1 MASMSNAI
9 SHVKFAPAVEGVLPV
24 FLQRWSG
31 RAFSERPVSD
41 ADLKTIFEAARWSP
55 SAFNEQPWRFIVG
68 VLGTETHARLAEV
81 LMGFNQ
87 TWAPK
92 APVLIL
98 GVAKD
103 KFSHNNAA
111 NGYALYDLGTAAL
124 VTQAAV
130 QGLTAHQM
138 AGFDH
143 EAARKA
149 LGIPEGYVLGV
160 VTAMGYPGEA
170 SLLGNE
176 KLIELEKAPRSRK
189 ALDEIVQT
197 AWGESAKL
205 G

>member
-9 SHVKFAPAVEGVLPV
+9 NHVKFAPAVEGVLPV

-31 RAFSERPVSD
+31 RAFSEQPVSD

-68 VLGTETHARLAEV
+68 VLGTETHAGLAEV

-87 TWAPK
+87 AWAPK

-98 GVAKD
+98 GVAKAQ
-103 KFSHNNAA
+103 FSHNGAA
-111 NGYALYDLGTAAL
+111 NSYALYDLGAATAAL
-124 VTQAAV
+124 VTQAAA

-143 EAARKA
+143 DAVRKVLARHAAKH
-149 LGIPEGYVLGV
+149 
-160 VTAMGYPGEA
+160 
-170 SLLGNE
+170 
-176 KLIELEKAPRSRK
+176 
-189 ALDEIVQT
+189 
-197 AWGESAKL
+197 
-205 G
+205 